1 MMIEITIIQTPVFK
15 QTLMNTL
22 FNFNKNRPPLRVSD
36 LLNQFDNKSNERI
49 SINIDDPIK

>member
-1 MMIEITIIQTPVFK
+1 LKLIFK
-15 QTLMNTL
+15 
-22 FNFNKNRPPLRVSD
+22 FNKNRPPLRVSD